1 MKPETQGDAMA
12 KGYVIA
18 WEFQVKQDG
27 EEKFRAAYGPEG
39 EWAGLFGKAEGFLH
53 TQLARSEFDAH
64 KFITVD
70 VWQSRAA
77 YDAFRKKYALEY
89 DALDTILQELTL
101 HEQKV
106 GGFYWE

>member
-1 MKPETQGDAMA
+1 MA
-12 KGYVIA
+12 RAYVIA

-27 EEKFRAAYGPEG
+27 VEKFLAGYGPEG
-39 EWAGLFGKAEGFLH
+39 DWVGLFRKAEGFIRTELV
-53 TQLARSEFDAH
+53 RSEFDLH

-77 YDAFRKKYALEY
+77 YDNFRKKFAMEY

-106 GGFYWE
+106 GGFYLE